1 MRTTVDIDEHLLRE
15 AKKTAAARGVTLASV
30 IEDSLREAFARR
42 PSASERRPIKFHTVA
57 GTGTFPGVDI
67 SNSAELLELMDQDRN
82 AADRR

>member
-1 MRTTVDIDEHLLRE
+1 MRTTVDIDEYLLRE
-15 AKKTAAARGVTLASV
+15 AKKAAAGRGVTLAEV

-42 PSASERRPIKFHTVA
+42 PSAAERLPIKLHTVK
-57 GTGTFPGVDI
+57 GRVMPGVDI